1 MYALVSN
8 RQIKKYPYSFGQL
21 QADNPQISF
30 PAEMPSNRL
39 AEFGLVPVEPTPRPE
54 EDHTKTFT
62 EGQPQLIDGKWTQVW
77 VVEDAPSELVA
88 QRTSDQAAEIRQE
101 RNALL
106 AVCDWTQ
113 LADAPVDSLGWAVY
127 RQELRDI
134 TQQNGF
140 PWNVVWP
147 NKPE

>member
-1 MYALVSN
+1 MYALISN
-8 RQIKKYPYSFGQL
+8 GQIEKYPYSFSLL
-21 QADNPQISF
+21 QVDNPQTSF
-30 PAEMPSNRL
+30 PAEMPDNRL
-39 AEFGLVPVEPTPRPE
+39 AECGVYPVAPTPRPE
-54 EDHTKTFT
+54 EDHTKTIT
-62 EGQPQLIDGKWTQVW
+62 EGKPQLVDGKWTQVW
-77 VVEDAPSELVA
+77 VVEDAPADLIA
-88 QRTSDQAAEIRQE
+88 QRTSERAAEIRQE

-113 LADAPVDSLGWAVY
+113 LADTPVDSLGWAVY

>member
-1 MYALVSN
+1 MYAL
-8 RQIKKYPYSFGQL
+8 IKNGKFERYPYSFSQL
-21 QADNPQISF
+21 QADNPQTSF
-30 PAEMPSNRL
+30 PAEMPDNRL
-39 AEFGLVPVEPTPRPE
+39 AECGVYPVAPTPRPE
-54 EDHTKTFT
+54 EDHTKTIT

-77 VVEDAPSELVA
+77 VVEDASVELIA
-88 QRTSDQAAEIRQE
+88 QRTSERAADIRQE

-127 RQELRDI
+127 RQGLRDI

-147 NKPE
+147 TKPE